1 MKTVILNNGVT
12 MPILGFGVFQIS
24 WYYPSTSGRRA
35 VWNYSDHFVSCGL
48 LWGSWYQS
56 STTRSR
62 CFSENDS
69 SYPGFIVLSNH
80 FLGYPIWAMDLPRFM
95 YPFLQQQN
103 FSNKIIAPFCTST
116 MSGISSTE
124 NALQQ
129 LCSNTRI
136 LNGLTIQGGE
146 RGQNLFILWQF

>member
-1 MKTVILNNGVT
+1 MFFKLAGIIHQQVGGELFEIIPTTSYPADYYEVVDINRRQRDQ
-12 MPILGFGVFQIS
+12 GVFLKMTQVI
-24 WYYPSTSGRRA
+24 P
-35 VWNYSDHFVSCGL
+35 DL
-48 LWGSWYQS
+48 
-56 STTRSR
+56 
-62 CFSENDS
+62 S
-69 SYPGFIVLSNH
+69 SYQTI

-129 LCSNTRI
+129 LCSNTKI

-146 RGQNLFILWQF
+146 RGQNLFIL